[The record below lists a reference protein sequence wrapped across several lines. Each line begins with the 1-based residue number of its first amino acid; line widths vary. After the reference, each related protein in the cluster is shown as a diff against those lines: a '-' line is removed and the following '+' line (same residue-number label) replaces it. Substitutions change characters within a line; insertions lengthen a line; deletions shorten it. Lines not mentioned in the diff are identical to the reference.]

1 MVSTQGANANPQ
13 PIPVP
18 KPDDKPFRIKLKSV
32 VPA

>member
-18 KPDDKPFRIKLKSV
+18 KPDEKPFRIKIKAYI
-32 VPA
+32 PA